1 MLTSDEVLKIMEK
14 DFLELQRKRI
24 VELENAVIDFCNW
37 SVGQVDSLVS
47 EEIKQL
53 KKVAT
58 KGISL

>member
-37 SVGQVDSLVS
+37 SVGQVDSLVR

>member
-24 VELENAVIDFCNW
+24 VELENAVINFCNW
-37 SVGQVDSLVS
+37 SQGQVDSSVS
-47 EEIKQL
+47 KEIEEL

-58 KGISL
+58 KGMSL